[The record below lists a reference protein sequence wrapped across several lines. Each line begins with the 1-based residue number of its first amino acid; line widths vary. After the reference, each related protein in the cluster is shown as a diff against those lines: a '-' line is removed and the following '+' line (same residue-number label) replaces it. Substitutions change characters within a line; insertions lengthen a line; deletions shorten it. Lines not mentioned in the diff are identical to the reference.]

1 MEHNLKRILLCVAL
15 IGCSF
20 MRVAMAAPENWQA
33 AGTAVTTVNG
43 TDWATTGG
51 VYSGGDIIASFPI
64 VATANVLDV
73 FGTLNG
79 AGVDAVPL
87 KVDGDI
93 RVDSTAANG
102 DVTVNVGSDGPVV
115 LEPYYAP
122 PTDPYAPAVSG
133 SSQVYFFADA
143 GRTITVNVLDNL
155 EFRGRTI
162 VAGTAYADYRDLIVT
177 FAGTG
182 KTVFKL
188 ADGTSVWFW
197 GDPDTTT
204 PQTMD
209 VNGKWLPI
217 DATPSRLAG
226 GTKVFVT
233 MEQSAADIEQCKDK
247 LVFQRA
253 ALYDEYITNDQRILV
268 GFGPNSVFTY
278 LSTDV
283 TGEAESTDGYASVN
297 FDVSNDGTGR
307 FVLDMQG
314 AFATD
319 MYGNMTEKY
328 PFNDAA
334 FLVSGHYVSGFDPA
348 SISGDDAYEPGYDFS
363 TPAGKKAVLRVTD
376 DSFYAYSEGVYDPAA
391 IDRRGLL
398 IVNEVQSHGKLF
410 SDKYWDLWETPL
422 FSVDPGAGFI
432 GPDMAASNP
441 ANALYNT
448 RFGFVLGVNGQMDV
462 IDNTFA
468 HHVSGA
474 LKCTDGIAEYDMEGT
489 SYIKERTPSAFI
501 VDGIDPKVFIT
512 ENPFFVDP
520 TYCEFV
526 VADPFI
532 KGEDRMRATLNLY
545 GTGALYLSS
554 AASSQYGYIP
564 TLDVDDP
571 AFDYTG
577 GLGLGTGVYD
587 GYQLSPIG
595 NDDVIQL
602 GEGEHVLDVE
612 GEFDSA
618 SWTSDWVYGRA
629 YTAATNEIHGLINAA
644 SLLLNHQG
652 LEVYFDAGAN
662 DYLATGRNDF
672 IPSIINPNG
681 MNTPLE
687 INGAY
692 DRYQSPTLFFDN
704 WTRLFNTVLRHDDAT
719 KYVDGIAGDDHSEPG
734 MTGGE
739 KLFFSRNW
747 WLGYPGGEVSNDPNR
762 YRWAELQLYGQEAN
776 VLKTQMPSVLELQE
790 SLNASGFRFVAQDL
804 FGTPGID
811 GSNFSAVRWFY
822 HGSAND
828 DNYTGFGRTF
838 LCGSSYN
845 QMADGASNDVTES
858 CQWNVYKHN
867 KPPVGSAA
875 ATVKLQLQTANQ
887 LPEAPVDFSMARASV
902 VPEEQYAQHL
912 FLFNQVSASTETRIN
927 AENSVC
933 NMTIG
938 WPGSVTTE
946 QIINGDPIQVPAG
959 DAAMFPYS
967 LPYIDEPIT
976 TDAYVFESVPFKLDA
991 LAANVASYC
1000 PPATVEVAGSVIG
1013 FGSFDENGYSIPVP
1027 ASTDNNQ
1034 GMVYIKHGG
1043 KLGVTRPGYPFLVPS
1058 QAEISNEL
1066 TTDPQG
1072 PTNIPW
1078 QMTVDTMLCQKIF
1091 NDYNN
1096 DGSARDCWFS
1106 GIIELKKDQV
1116 LFGKD
1121 SGLQPYNFTEAMFLA
1136 RESQTNGYVRMSAW
1150 NANETTFNPYNLP
1163 RDRSGFGDMVLGWF
1177 YRELTGNVQ
1186 TRTATKHLNAL
1197 TKAPATRATESVDT
1211 AQERPYDLLYIG
1223 AGDYVNQL
1231 KVAGATIADPLII
1244 DISGDGTMP
1253 LPARVDEFVSIKS
1266 TRDQIADRY
1275 IAEGD
1280 HARLHIEFGGIVGLG
1295 SKSWNEHSL
1304 YAWNKLGKDHVQL
1317 RFLGSGVVN
1326 LNSDLLVTDRL
1337 AMLPA
1342 WWNDGES
1349 DYGFGYDAGHR
1360 ITFYSSE
1367 ERVIR
1372 IPAGGELDL
1381 SAFGQAPYQQQ
1392 IAFGGK
1398 VKLVLEEGATIRFP
1412 DSQWVDGGVVLYFN
1426 DESEL
1431 IFQQSNDPATYLP
1444 YNNTTAKIADARCK
1458 LIGNG
1463 QIWLNKNAH
1472 MRINGPVFVG
1482 VETDGLTPNTDITVS
1497 IQRQGNWEIGNDNVA
1512 GGTFQV
1518 GNSAPRE
1525 GDSVSFAVRLNGP
1538 RATWHIDREGF
1549 VGFGAGILQKFG
1561 NPNGQAIGNNNPVI
1575 QSVTDQEPGFVATY
1589 YDKAADLVVP
1599 VFNPDVDP
1607 TNVNGTWKVQSL
1619 YNVDYVAIE
1628 NAQGVIEHSNMFNGA
1643 SNNASVM
1650 AIGPCAEYY
1659 VALNSIGDAII
1670 RGGGNLVQIPSSATV
1685 ADPIV
1690 LNIWDYAGPM
1700 RNHAAYPSVN
1710 PVVPESN
1717 QIWWCSIL
1725 GSAPLILD
1733 QVDNGFDSANYG
1745 VNGKSFDLVA
1755 SSSGSASD
1763 HMFDL
1768 FSFYALQDQRFAK
1781 IDVAS
1786 TQFQSIAA
1794 YVNNLETNKYAYC
1807 DYNDQIERFNA
1818 PTQFGT
1824 GEFANALNIGVL
1836 SAILTRAGV
1845 PQSYTIIQ

>member
-1 MEHNLKRILLCVAL
+1 
-15 IGCSF
+15 
-20 MRVAMAAPENWQA
+20 MRVAMAAENWQA
-33 AGTAVTTVNG
+33 TGDNVQTDVNG
-43 TDWATTGG
+43 AVWAYNG
-51 VYSGGDIIASFPI
+51 VTYEGGDVIASFPV
-64 VATANVLDV
+64 VATETVLDV

-87 KVDGDI
+87 KVNGDI
-93 RVDSTAANG
+93 RVDSTATNG

-122 PTDPYAPAVSG
+122 PTSDYAPAVSG

-143 GRTITVNVLDNL
+143 GRTITVNVHDDL
-155 EFRGRTI
+155 EFRARTI
-162 VAGTAYADYRDLIVT
+162 IAGTEYADYRDLIVT

-182 KTVFKL
+182 KTVFKMD
-188 ADGTSVWFW
+188 DGTSVWFW
-197 GDPDTTT
+197 GDVDNTT
-204 PQTMD
+204 PQVMD
-209 VNGKWLPI
+209 VNGAWEPI
-217 DATPSRLAG
+217 SGIPSRLAG

-233 MEQSAADIEQCKDK
+233 MEQSAEDIDYCKDK

-253 ALYDEYITNDQRILV
+253 NLTDVNDQRILV

-278 LSTDV
+278 LSTDA
-283 TGEAESTDGYASVN
+283 TGEAVSTDGYASVN
-297 FDVSNDGTGR
+297 FDASNNGTGR
-307 FVLDMQG
+307 FVLDLQG
-314 AFATD
+314 AYDVDA
-319 MYGNMTEKY
+319 YGNMTAKY

-334 FLVSGHYVSGFDPA
+334 VLVAGHYVSGFDPA
-348 SISGDDAYEPGYDFS
+348 SISGDDGYDVGYDFS
-363 TPAGKKAVLRVTD
+363 KPAGKRAVMRVTD
-376 DSFYAYSEGVYDPAA
+376 DSAYANSEEEVYNPSPVN
-391 IDRRGLL
+391 RRGLL
-398 IVNEVQSHGKLF
+398 IINEVQSHGKLF
-410 SDKYWDLWETPL
+410 SDKYWDMWETPA
-422 FSVDPGAGFI
+422 FSTDPVNGYI

-441 ANALYNT
+441 ANAWYNT
-448 RFGFVLGVNGQMDV
+448 RFGFVLGVNGRMDV
-462 IDNTFA
+462 LPNTFA
-468 HHVSGA
+468 HHVSGS
-474 LKCTDGIAEYDMEGT
+474 LKCADGVANYDMSTVDLTGLE
-489 SYIKERTPSAFI
+489 YIKERTPSAFI

-520 TYCEFV
+520 TLCEFT
-526 VADPFI
+526 VADPYV
-532 KGEDRMRATLNLY
+532 KGEDRIRAQLNLY
-545 GTGALYLSS
+545 GTGALFLSS
-554 AASSQYGYIP
+554 AASSDYGYIP

-571 AFDYTG
+571 EYDYTG

-595 NDDVIQL
+595 NADVIQV

-612 GEFDSA
+612 GEFDTT
-618 SWTSDWVYGRA
+618 SWTSDWIYDSIYAEGYRA

-652 LEVYFDAGAN
+652 LEVYFDVDAN

-672 IPSIINPNG
+672 ITGTNG
-681 MNTPLE
+681 PLE
-687 INGAY
+687 IDGAY
-692 DRYQSPTLFFDN
+692 DRYQSPTLFFDG
-704 WTRLFNTVLRHDDAT
+704 WTRLFNTVLRHNDAT
-719 KYVDGIAGDDHSEPG
+719 KYVDGIAGPDHSEPG

-739 KLFFSRNW
+739 KLYYRNSW
-747 WLGYPGGEVSNDPNR
+747 WLGYLPASDDPNGF
-762 YRWAELQLYGQEAN
+762 RWPELQLYGKEENA
-776 VLKTQMPSVLELQE
+776 LKTQMPTVLELQE
-790 SLNASGFRFVAQDL
+790 SLNASGFRFVVTDEL
-804 FGTPGID
+804 GKPGVED
-811 GSNFSAVRWFY
+811 SNFSVVKWFY
-822 HGSAND
+822 HGPAND
-828 DNYTGFGRTF
+828 NNYTGFGRTF

-845 QMADGASNDVTES
+845 QMAAGGLDAEGYPTIPSSNEVTES

-867 KPPVGSAA
+867 ARPVSGAA
-875 ATVKLQLQTANQ
+875 ATVKLSLQSADQ
-887 LPEAPVDFSMARASV
+887 LPVVLLRDTI

-912 FLFNQVSASTETRIN
+912 FLFSQVTASDPALRVN
-927 AENSVC
+927 AANSVC
-933 NMTIG
+933 NMTVG
-938 WPGSVTTE
+938 WPGSVTTT
-946 QIINGDPIQVPAG
+946 QSINAEDITVPAG
-959 DAAMFPYS
+959 DAALFPYS
-967 LPYIDEPIT
+967 LPYANEPVVPLADVYID
-976 TDAYVFESVPFKLDA
+976 SVPFSLDA
-991 LAANVASYC
+991 LTTNVNTYV

-1013 FGSFDENGYSIPVP
+1013 VGSFDENGYSIPVP

-1034 GMVYIKHGG
+1034 GMIYIKHGG
-1043 KLGVTRPGYPFLVPS
+1043 KLGVTRPGYPFAVPS
-1058 QAEISNEL
+1058 ALETSNEL
-1066 TTDPQG
+1066 ATAPQG

-1078 QMTVDTMLCQKIF
+1078 QMTVDTMLCQKIW

-1121 SGLQPYNFTEAMFLA
+1121 CGLQPYNFTQDMFFA
-1136 RESQTNGYVRMSAW
+1136 REAQTNGYVRISAW

-1163 RDRSGFGDMVLGWF
+1163 RDRSGFGDMVIGWF
-1177 YRELTGNVQ
+1177 YRDLTDDVQ
-1186 TRTATKHLNAL
+1186 IRSAAAPARKHLEAGI
-1197 TKAPATRATESVDT
+1197 TRAPLTRATESVDV
-1211 AQERPYDLLYIG
+1211 AQTRKYDLLYIG

-1231 KVAGATIADPLII
+1231 KVAGATIADPFVV

-1280 HARLHIEFGGIVGLG
+1280 HARLHIEYGGIVGLG

-1342 WWNDGES
+1342 WWTDDEF

-1360 ITFYSSE
+1360 ITFYSAE

-1412 DSQWVDGGVVLYFN
+1412 DAQYVDGGVVLYFN

-1444 YNNTTAKIADARCK
+1444 YNSTTAKIADARCK
-1458 LIGNG
+1458 LIGMG

-1497 IQRQGNWEIGNDNVA
+1497 IQRQGLFEIGNENVA

-1518 GNSAPRE
+1518 GNNVLRTHVVDE
-1525 GDSVSFAVRLNGP
+1525 QTVNDSVSFAIRLNGP

-1549 VGFGAGILQKFG
+1549 VGFGAGIIQKNG
-1561 NPNGQAIGNNNPVI
+1561 NPNGQANGFNNPVI
-1575 QSVTDQEPGFVATY
+1575 QGLTDPEPGFVATQEVVY
-1589 YDKAADLVVP
+1589 GAGTLVVP
-1599 VFNPDVDP
+1599 VFNPDVDA
-1607 TNVNGTWKVQSL
+1607 TNMHGTWKVQSL
-1619 YNVDYVAIE
+1619 FNVDYVEIS
-1628 NAQGVIEHSNMFNGA
+1628 NTQGVIQHSNMFDG
-1643 SNNASVM
+1643 SGSNASVM

-1659 VALNSIGDAII
+1659 VALNNSNKAIV
-1670 RGGGNLVQIPSSATV
+1670 RGGGNLVQIPSTATL
-1685 ADPIV
+1685 ADPVV

-1700 RNHAAYPSVN
+1700 KNSST
-1710 PVVPESN
+1710 SN
-1717 QIWWCSIL
+1717 LVWWCSVL

-1733 QVDNGFDSANYG
+1733 QVDNGFDSTIYG
-1745 VNGKSFDLVA
+1745 ANGKSFDFYIA
-1755 SSSGSASD
+1755 ATASD
-1763 HMFDL
+1763 NMFDL
-1768 FSFYALQDQRFAK
+1768 LSFYALQDQRFPK
-1781 IDVAS
+1781 IDIAT
-1786 TQFQSIAA
+1786 TQFQSLAA
-1794 YVNNLETNKYAYC
+1794 FVNNLETNKYAYC
-1807 DYNDQIERFNA
+1807 DYNDEIARFNA
-1818 PTQFGT
+1818 PSQFGT
-1824 GEFANALNIGVL
+1824 GDFASALNSGVL
-1836 SAILTRAGV
+1836 GAILAQSGV
-1845 PQSYTIIQ
+1845 PQSYTIIS